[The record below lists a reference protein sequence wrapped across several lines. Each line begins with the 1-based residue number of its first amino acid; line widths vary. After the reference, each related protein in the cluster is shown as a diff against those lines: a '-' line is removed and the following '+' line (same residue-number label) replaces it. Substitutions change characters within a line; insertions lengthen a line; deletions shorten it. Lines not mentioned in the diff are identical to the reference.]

1 MECGRPDKLNACGS
15 LPRCFSDLYY
25 IQERDKVA
33 FRENTGDEL
42 DPTVS
47 TMLENVRDVL
57 AFVRV
62 ADSQSFT
69 LAAERLGISRSA
81 VGKCVA
87 RLEENLATRLV
98 HRTTRS
104 VSLTEEGR
112 LFYEYAIRI
121 LCEVDDAEA
130 ALAQR
135 NQAPRGRLRLD
146 LPIAIG
152 RLHILP
158 VLQRFLA
165 KWPEVEAEVS
175 FSDDYRDIVAE
186 GIDVA
191 IRIGGPADN
200 RLIRQVLAPHRFITC
215 AAPAYLE
222 RKGIPRS
229 IDDLPHH
236 DKIVFIHA
244 NGAVPWHYR
253 MHGEDREVRVQ
264 GTLRLGN
271 TEAMRDAAVAGLG
284 LVQLGAFLV
293 GQDVKHGRLV
303 AVLEE
308 SGREEPPIC
317 AVYPTRRHV
326 SPKVRMF
333 IDAIRYEWADG
344 LPWG

>member
-1 MECGRPDKLNACGS
+1 
-15 LPRCFSDLYY
+15 
-25 IQERDKVA
+25 
-33 FRENTGDEL
+33 
-42 DPTVS
+42 
-47 TMLENVRDVL
+47 MLENVRDVL

-69 LAAERLGISRSA
+69 LAAERLGVSRSA
-81 VGKCVA
+81 IGKCVA
-87 RLEENLATRLV
+87 RLEENLATRLI

-112 LFYEYAIRI
+112 LFYGHATKI

-135 NQAPRGRLRLD
+135 NKVPRGRLRLD

-152 RLHILP
+152 RLHVLS

-165 KWPEVEAEVS
+165 KWPEMEAEVS

-186 GIDVA
+186 GIDIA
-191 IRIGGPADN
+191 IRIGGPTDN

-222 RKGIPRS
+222 RRGTPRS
-229 IDDLPHH
+229 IDELPHH
-236 DKIVFIHA
+236 DKIVFTHA
-244 NGAVPWHYR
+244 NGVAPWRYR
-253 MHGEDREVRVQ
+253 VSGEDREVGVQ
-264 GTLRLGN
+264 GALRLGN

-293 GQDVKHGRLV
+293 GEDIKQGRLV
-303 AVLEE
+303 AVLEGF
-308 SGREEPPIC
+308 SREEPPIC

-333 IDAIRYEWADG
+333 IDAIRSEWADG
-344 LPWG
+344 PPWV